1 MYTNRNKLI
10 IINMIE
16 EKTRVNNNEYY
27 REINKEPRR
36 TYIINT

>member
-16 EKTRVNNNEYY
+16 EKTWVNNNEQH
-27 REINKEPRR
+27 RERNKEPRR
-36 TYIINT
+36 TYIKNT